1 MQKQGK
7 TVMMVGDGINDAPAL
22 VSADVGTAIGSGS
35 DIALESGDIVL
46 MKSDLRD
53 VYKAVKLSR
62 LTIRNIKQNLFWAF
76 FYNSLGIP
84 VAAGVLYLFGGAV
97 KSDVCRIC
105 HVIEFGLRGEQRAS
119 LKDSKAVGHKEWRY
133 DMEERTCDCAVK
145 HKHRQAAEEKDLL
158 NRLNRIEGQIRGIK
172 SMVEDER
179 YCVDILT
186 QVSAV
191 QAALNSFNKVLLSSH
206 IKSCVVEQIQDGN
219 LEAVDELCMTIQK
232 VMK

>member
-1 MQKQGK
+1 
-7 TVMMVGDGINDAPAL
+7 
-22 VSADVGTAIGSGS
+22 
-35 DIALESGDIVL
+35 
-46 MKSDLRD
+46 
-53 VYKAVKLSR
+53 
-62 LTIRNIKQNLFWAF
+62 
-76 FYNSLGIP
+76 
-84 VAAGVLYLFGGAV
+84 
-97 KSDVCRIC
+97 
-105 HVIEFGLRGEQRAS
+105 
-119 LKDSKAVGHKEWRY
+119 
-133 DMEERTCDCAVK
+133 MEERTCDCAVK

-191 QAALNSFNKVLLSSH
+191 QAALNSFNTVLLSSH